1 MNKKGVDQD
10 MNKKDYWVG
19 LLSGLLISVF
29 IVCCVLCGRMFF
41 GPAGGYEQSS
51 ALASGRAGDKTGNIG
66 QANFDSDDFDEDVI
80 EKINLLKSAIEYYYV
95 EDLDEEV
102 LADGLYSGLMD
113 SLGDPYAEYYTPDQ
127 WIAMQ
132 NSTEGIYY
140 GIGAYMKK
148 DTVTGYPQ
156 ITGIIRNTP
165 AEEAG
170 ILIDDYIYEV
180 DGTDVFDMNLSDVTS
195 MIKGPEGTTVELTII
210 RPSTGEELAM
220 TLERR
225 KVETPTVEYEMLEG
239 NIGYISI
246 AEFDTVTVDQFAE
259 ALAMVKGNDMEGLIL
274 DLRGNPGGSLS
285 AVVEIGRMLLPKG
298 LIVYTEDKY
307 GERNEYTCN
316 GERCIDVPMV
326 VLVNGGSASASEIL
340 AGAIK
345 DYGIGTLLGTT
356 TYGKGIVQRL
366 IALDDGSAIKLTVS
380 HYYTPLGNDIH
391 KLGIVPDVEL
401 EFDADA
407 YKQDETDNQLE
418 RAIELIQQK
427 L

>member
-1 MNKKGVDQD
+1 MGRD
-10 MNKKDYWVG
+10 MNKKDYWIG

-29 IVCCVLCGRMFF
+29 IVCCVLCGRMFLA
-41 GPAGGYEQSS
+41 PVDKYAQSS
-51 ALASGRAGDKTGNIG
+51 AQASGSSGGRASSIG
-66 QANFDSDDFDEDVI
+66 RVNSDSDEFDDEVI

-95 EDLDEEV
+95 EDLDEDV

-156 ITGIIRNTP
+156 ITGIIRDTP

-180 DGTDVFDMNLSDVTS
+180 DGTDVFDMNLTDVTG
-195 MIKGPEGTTVELTII
+195 MIKGPEGTTVMLTII
-210 RPSTGEELAM
+210 RPSTGEELEM

-225 KVETPTVEYEMLEG
+225 KVETPTVEYKMLEG

-259 ALAMVKGNDMEGLIL
+259 ALATVKGNGMEGLIL

-285 AVVEIGRMLLPKG
+285 AVVEIARMLLPEG

-307 GERNEYTCN
+307 GERNEY
-316 GERCIDVPMV
+316 RCDGKKRIDVPMI

-391 KLGIVPDVEL
+391 KIGIVPDIEL

-407 YKQDETDNQLE
+407 YKEDETDNQLD
-418 RAIELIQQK
+418 RAIELLQRK
-427 L
+427 MR

>member
-1 MNKKGVDQD
+1 
-10 MNKKDYWVG
+10 MNKKDYWIG

-29 IVCCVLCGRMFF
+29 IVCCVLCGKMFIV
-41 GPAGGYEQSS
+41 PAGEYEQGSVQ
-51 ALASGRAGDKTGNIG
+51 ASGESGGKTGNLG
-66 QANFDSDDFDEDVI
+66 RLNHDSEDFDDEVI
-80 EKINLLKSAIEYYYV
+80 EKVNLLKSAIEYYYV
-95 EDLDEEV
+95 EDLDQDV
-102 LADGLYSGLMD
+102 LADGLYSGLMN
-113 SLGDPYAEYYTPDQ
+113 SLGDPYAEYYTPEQ

-156 ITGIIRNTP
+156 ITGIIRDTP

-180 DGTDVFDMNLSDVTS
+180 DGTDVFDMNLSDVTA
-195 MIKGPEGTTVELTII
+195 MIKGPEGTTVSLTVI
-210 RPSTGEELAM
+210 RPSTGEEFSM
-220 TLERR
+220 TIERR
-225 KVETPTVEYEMLEG
+225 KVETPTVEYKMLEG

-246 AEFDTVTVDQFAE
+246 SEFDAVTVDQFAE
-259 ALAMVKGNDMEGLIL
+259 ALAVVKGNGMEGLIL

-285 AVVEIGRMLLPKG
+285 AVVEIARMLLPKG

-307 GERNEYTCN
+307 GERNEYTCD
-316 GERCIDVPMV
+316 GQKCLDVPMV

-345 DYGIGTLLGTT
+345 DYGTGTLLGTT

-391 KLGIVPDVEL
+391 KVGIVPDVEL

-407 YKQDETDNQLE
+407 YEKDETDNQLD
-418 RAIELIQQK
+418 RAIELLQ
-427 L
+427 

>member
-1 MNKKGVDQD
+1 
-10 MNKKDYWVG
+10 MNKKDYWIG

-29 IVCCVLCGRMFF
+29 IVCCVLCGKMFLT
-41 GPAGGYEQSS
+41 PADEYEQSS
-51 ALASGRAGDKTGNIG
+51 AQTSGHRAESISRLNPDAEG
-66 QANFDSDDFDEDVI
+66 FDEDVI

-95 EDLDEEV
+95 EDLDEDAM
-102 LADGLYSGLMD
+102 ADGLYSGLMN

-156 ITGIIRNTP
+156 ITGIIRETP

-170 ILIDDYIYEV
+170 LLIDDYIYEV
-180 DGTDVFDMNLSDVTS
+180 DGKDVFDMNLSDVTG
-195 MIKGPEGTTVELTII
+195 MIKGPEGTTVSLTVI
-210 RPSTGEELAM
+210 RPSTGEELDM
-220 TLERR
+220 TIERR

-259 ALAMVKGNDMEGLIL
+259 ALATVKGNNMEGLIL
-274 DLRGNPGGSLS
+274 DLRGNPGGSLN
-285 AVVEIGRMLLPKG
+285 AVVEIARMLLPKG
-298 LIVYTEDKY
+298 MIVYTEDKY
-307 GERNEYTCN
+307 GERNEYTCD
-316 GERCIDVPMV
+316 GQRCIDVPMV

-391 KLGIVPDVEL
+391 KVGVVPDEEL

-407 YKQDETDNQLE
+407 YAKDATDNQLE
-418 RAIELIQQK
+418 RALEMLQ
-427 L
+427 

>member
-1 MNKKGVDQD
+1 

-29 IVCCVLCGRMFF
+29 IVCCVLCGKMLFTSTD
-41 GPAGGYEQSS
+41 GHEQSS
-51 ALASGRAGDKTGNIG
+51 TLTMGGSEGNSGRLNLDSEG
-66 QANFDSDDFDEDVI
+66 FDSEVI
-80 EKINLLKSAIEYYYV
+80 QKINLLKSAIEYYYV
-95 EDLDEEV
+95 EDLDEDA

-113 SLGDPYAEYYTPDQ
+113 SLGDPYAEYYTPEQ
-127 WIAMQ
+127 WIALQ

-156 ITGIIRNTP
+156 ITGVIRDTP

-180 DGTDVFDMNLSDVTS
+180 DGTDVFDMNLSDVTA
-195 MIKGPEGTTVELTII
+195 MIKGPEGTTVSLTII
-210 RPSTGEELAM
+210 RASTGEELAM

-246 AEFDTVTVDQFAE
+246 SEFDTVTVDQFAE
-259 ALAMVKGNDMEGLIL
+259 ALAMVKGNGAEGLIL
-274 DLRGNPGGSLS
+274 DLRGNPGGNLS

-298 LIVYTEDKY
+298 LIVYTENKY
-307 GERNEYTCN
+307 GERNEYSCD
-316 GERCIDVPMV
+316 GERCIDMPMM

-345 DYGIGTLLGTT
+345 DYGVGTLLGTT

-391 KLGIVPDVEL
+391 KVGIVPDIEL

-407 YKQDETDNQLE
+407 YAEDQTDNQLD
-418 RAIELIQQK
+418 RAVELLQQK

>member
-1 MNKKGVDQD
+1 MNKR
-10 MNKKDYWVG
+10 DYWIG
-19 LLSGLLISVF
+19 LLSGLLISMF

-41 GPAGGYEQSS
+41 APMGGYGQGS
-51 ALASGRAGDKTGNIG
+51 APASGDLHEGMGSTGRSDIASDG
-66 QANFDSDDFDEDVI
+66 FDDDVI
-80 EKINLLKSAIEYYYV
+80 EKINLLKSAVEYYYV
-95 EDLDEEV
+95 EDLDEDA

-113 SLGDPYAEYYTPDQ
+113 SLGDPYAEYYTPEQ
-127 WIAMQ
+127 WVAMQ

-148 DTVTGYPQ
+148 DTVTGYPM
-156 ITGIIRNTP
+156 ITGIIRGTP

-170 ILIDDYIYEV
+170 ILIDDYVYEV
-180 DGTDVFDMNLSDVTS
+180 DGTDVFDMNLSDVTA
-195 MIKGPEGTTVELTII
+195 MIKGPEGTTVSLTVI
-210 RPSTGEELAM
+210 RPSTGEELSM
-220 TLERR
+220 TLVRR
-225 KVETPTVEYEMLEG
+225 KLETPTVEYEMLEG

-246 AEFDTVTVDQFAE
+246 TEFDTVTVDQFAE
-259 ALAMVKGNDMEGLIL
+259 ALAMVKGNGMEGMIL
-274 DLRGNPGGSLS
+274 DLRGNPGGSLN
-285 AVVEIGRMLLPKG
+285 AVVEIARMLLPKG
-298 LIVYTEDKY
+298 MIVYTENKY
-307 GERNEYTCN
+307 GERSEYTCD

-326 VLVNGGSASASEIL
+326 VLINGGSASASEIL

-391 KLGIVPDVEL
+391 KVGVMPDVEL

-407 YKQDETDNQLE
+407 YRKDETDNQLE
-418 RAIELIQQK
+418 RAIELLQPK

>member
-1 MNKKGVDQD
+1 MDKKG
-10 MNKKDYWVG
+10 YWLG

-29 IVCCVLCGRMFF
+29 IVCCVLCGRMFLA
-41 GPAGGYEQSS
+41 PVDEYEPSS
-51 ALASGRAGDKTGNIG
+51 AQTSGSSGGRASSIG
-66 QANFDSDDFDEDVI
+66 RLNSNSDEFDDEVI

-95 EDLDEEV
+95 EDLDEAA
-102 LADGLYSGLMD
+102 LADGLYRGLMD

-156 ITGIIRNTP
+156 IMGIIRNTP

-180 DGTDVFDMNLSDVTS
+180 DGTDVFDMNLTDVTG
-195 MIKGPEGTTVELTII
+195 MIKGPEGTKVTLTII
-210 RPSTGEELAM
+210 RPSTGEELEM

-259 ALAMVKGNDMEGLIL
+259 ALATVKGNGMEGLIL

-285 AVVEIGRMLLPKG
+285 AVVEIARMLLPEG

-307 GERNEYTCN
+307 GERNEYSCD
-316 GERCIDVPMV
+316 GKKRIDVPMI

-391 KLGIVPDVEL
+391 KIGIVPDIEL

-407 YKQDETDNQLE
+407 YKEDETDNQLD
-418 RAIELIQQK
+418 RAIELLQRKIQ
-427 L
+427 

>member
-1 MNKKGVDQD
+1 
-10 MNKKDYWVG
+10 MNKKDYWIG

-29 IVCCVLCGRMFF
+29 IVCCVLCGKMFLT
-41 GPAGGYEQSS
+41 PADEYEQSS
-51 ALASGRAGDKTGNIG
+51 AQTSGHRAESISRLNPDAEG
-66 QANFDSDDFDEDVI
+66 FDEDVI
-80 EKINLLKSAIEYYYV
+80 EKINLLKTAIEYYYV
-95 EDLDEEV
+95 EELDEDAM
-102 LADGLYSGLMD
+102 ADGLYSGLMN

-156 ITGIIRNTP
+156 ITGIIRETP

-170 ILIDDYIYEV
+170 LLIDDYIYEV
-180 DGTDVFDMNLSDVTS
+180 DGKDVFDMNLSDVTG
-195 MIKGPEGTTVELTII
+195 MIKGPEGTTVSLTVI
-210 RPSTGEELAM
+210 RPSTGEELDM
-220 TLERR
+220 TIERR

-259 ALAMVKGNDMEGLIL
+259 ALATVRGNNMEGLIL
-274 DLRGNPGGSLS
+274 DLRGNPGGSLN
-285 AVVEIGRMLLPKG
+285 AVVEIARMLLPKG
-298 LIVYTEDKY
+298 MIVYTEDKY
-307 GERNEYTCN
+307 GERNEYTCD
-316 GERCIDVPMV
+316 GQRCIDVPMV

-340 AGAIK
+340 AGAVK

-391 KLGIVPDVEL
+391 KVGVVPDEEL

-407 YKQDETDNQLE
+407 YAKDATDNQLE
-418 RAIELIQQK
+418 RALEMLQ
-427 L
+427 

>member
-1 MNKKGVDQD
+1 

-29 IVCCVLCGRMFF
+29 IVCCVLCGRMLF
-41 GPAGGYEQSS
+41 ASADEYEQSS
-51 ALASGRAGDKTGNIG
+51 AQTLGRTDGINRTD
-66 QANFDSDDFDEDVI
+66 FDSEDFDNDVI
-80 EKINLLKSAIEYYYV
+80 QKINLLKAAIEYYYV
-95 EDLDEEV
+95 EDLDEDV
-102 LADGLYSGLMD
+102 LADGLYSGLMN
-113 SLGDPYAEYYTPDQ
+113 SLGDPYAEYYTPEQ

-148 DTVTGYPQ
+148 DIVTGYPM
-156 ITGIIRNTP
+156 ITGVIRDTP

-170 ILIDDYIYEV
+170 ILIDDYVYKV
-180 DGTDVFDMNLSDVTS
+180 DGTDVFDMNLSDVTG

-210 RPSTGEELAM
+210 RPSTGEELSM

-225 KVETPTVEYEMLEG
+225 KVETPTVEYKMLEG

-259 ALAMVKGNDMEGLIL
+259 ALATVKGNDMEGLIL
-274 DLRGNPGGSLS
+274 DLRGNPGGNLS

-298 LIVYTEDKY
+298 LVVYTEDKY
-307 GERNEYTCN
+307 GERKEYNCD
-316 GERCIDVPMV
+316 GSRCIDVPIV
-326 VLVNGGSASASEIL
+326 VLINGGSASASEIL

-391 KLGIVPDVEL
+391 KVGVAPDIVL

-407 YKQDETDNQLE
+407 YKEDGTDNQLE
-418 RAIELIQQK
+418 RAIELLQ
-427 L
+427 

>member
-1 MNKKGVDQD
+1 

-29 IVCCVLCGRMFF
+29 IVCCVLCGKMLF
-41 GPAGGYEQSS
+41 ASVDGYEQSS
-51 ALASGRAGDKTGNIG
+51 AQTSVRSGGRTGGISRTD
-66 QANFDSDDFDEDVI
+66 FDSDDFDNDVI
-80 EKINLLKSAIEYYYV
+80 QKINLLKAAIEHYYV
-95 EDLDEEV
+95 EDLDEDV
-102 LADGLYSGLMD
+102 LADGLYSGLMN
-113 SLGDPYAEYYTPDQ
+113 SLGDPYAEYYTPEQ
-127 WIAMQ
+127 WIALQ

-170 ILIDDYIYEV
+170 ILIDDYVYKV
-180 DGTDVFDMNLSDVTS
+180 DGTDVFDMNLSDVTG
-195 MIKGPEGTTVELTII
+195 MIKGPEGTTVTLNVV
-210 RPSTGEELAM
+210 RPSTGEELVM

-225 KVETPTVEYEMLEG
+225 KVETPTVEYKMLEG

-246 AEFDTVTVDQFAE
+246 AEFDSVTVDQFAE
-259 ALAMVKGNDMEGLIL
+259 ALAMVKGNNMEGLIL

-285 AVVEIGRMLLPKG
+285 AVVEIARMLLPKG
-298 LIVYTEDKY
+298 LVVYTEDKY
-307 GERNEYTCN
+307 GERNEYTCD
-316 GERCIDVPMV
+316 GARCLDVPLV

-380 HYYTPLGNDIH
+380 HYYTPQGNDIH
-391 KLGIVPDVEL
+391 KVGIVPDVEL
-401 EFDADA
+401 EFDSDA
-407 YKQDETDNQLE
+407 YKEDETDNQLN
-418 RAIELIQQK
+418 RAIEILQEKIR
-427 L
+427 

>member
-1 MNKKGVDQD
+1 
-10 MNKKDYWVG
+10 MNKKDYWIG

-29 IVCCVLCGRMFF
+29 IVCCVLCGKMFLT
-41 GPAGGYEQSS
+41 PADEYEQSS
-51 ALASGRAGDKTGNIG
+51 AQTSGHRAESISRLNPDAEG
-66 QANFDSDDFDEDVI
+66 FDEDVI
-80 EKINLLKSAIEYYYV
+80 EKINLLKTAIEYYYV
-95 EDLDEEV
+95 EELDEDAM
-102 LADGLYSGLMD
+102 ADGLYSGLMN

-156 ITGIIRNTP
+156 ITGIIRETP

-170 ILIDDYIYEV
+170 LLIDDYIYEV
-180 DGTDVFDMNLSDVTS
+180 DGKDVFDMNLSDVTG
-195 MIKGPEGTTVELTII
+195 MIKGPEGTTVSLTVI
-210 RPSTGEELAM
+210 RPSTGEELDM
-220 TLERR
+220 TIERR

-259 ALAMVKGNDMEGLIL
+259 ALATVRGNNMEGLIL
-274 DLRGNPGGSLS
+274 DLRGNPGGSLN
-285 AVVEIGRMLLPKG
+285 AVVEIARMLLPKG
-298 LIVYTEDKY
+298 MIVYTEDKY
-307 GERNEYTCN
+307 GERNEYTCD
-316 GERCIDVPMV
+316 GKRCIDVPMV

-340 AGAIK
+340 AGAVK

-391 KLGIVPDVEL
+391 KVGVVPDIEL

-407 YKQDETDNQLE
+407 YAKDATDNQLE
-418 RAIELIQQK
+418 RALEMLQ
-427 L
+427 

>member
-1 MNKKGVDQD
+1 

-29 IVCCVLCGRMFF
+29 IVCCVLCGKMLFTSTD
-41 GPAGGYEQSS
+41 GHEQSS
-51 ALASGRAGDKTGNIG
+51 TLTMGRSEGNSGRLNLDSEG
-66 QANFDSDDFDEDVI
+66 FDSEVI
-80 EKINLLKSAIEYYYV
+80 QKINLLKSAIEYYYV
-95 EDLDEEV
+95 EDLDEDA

-113 SLGDPYAEYYTPDQ
+113 SLGDPYAEYYTPEQ
-127 WIAMQ
+127 WIALQ

-156 ITGIIRNTP
+156 ITGVIRDTP

-180 DGTDVFDMNLSDVTS
+180 DGTDVFDMNLSDVTA
-195 MIKGPEGTTVELTII
+195 MIKGPEGTTVSLTII
-210 RPSTGEELAM
+210 RASTGEELAM

-246 AEFDTVTVDQFAE
+246 SEFDTVTVDQFAE
-259 ALAMVKGNDMEGLIL
+259 ALAMVKGNGAEGLIL
-274 DLRGNPGGSLS
+274 DLRGNPGGNLS

-298 LIVYTEDKY
+298 LIVYTENKY
-307 GERNEYTCN
+307 GERNEYSCD
-316 GERCIDVPMV
+316 GERCIDMPMM

-345 DYGIGTLLGTT
+345 DYGVGTLLGTT

-391 KLGIVPDVEL
+391 KVGIVPDIEL

-407 YKQDETDNQLE
+407 YAEDQTDNQLD
-418 RAIELIQQK
+418 RAVELLQQK

>member
-1 MNKKGVDQD
+1 
-10 MNKKDYWVG
+10 MNKKDYWIG

-29 IVCCVLCGRMFF
+29 IVCCVLCGRMFLA
-41 GPAGGYEQSS
+41 PVDKYEQSS
-51 ALASGRAGDKTGNIG
+51 AQASGSSGGRASSIG
-66 QANFDSDDFDEDVI
+66 RVNSDSDEFDDEVI

-95 EDLDEEV
+95 EDLDEDV

-156 ITGIIRNTP
+156 ITGIIRDTP

-195 MIKGPEGTTVELTII
+195 MIKGPEGTTVMLTII
-210 RPSTGEELAM
+210 RPSTGEELEM

-225 KVETPTVEYEMLEG
+225 KVETPTVEYKMLEG

-259 ALAMVKGNDMEGLIL
+259 ALATVKGNGMEGLIL

-285 AVVEIGRMLLPKG
+285 AVVEIARMLLPEG

-307 GERNEYTCN
+307 GERNEYSCD
-316 GERCIDVPMV
+316 GKRCIDVPMI

-391 KLGIVPDVEL
+391 KIGIVPDIEL

-407 YKQDETDNQLE
+407 YKEDETDNQLE
-418 RAIELIQQK
+418 RAIELLQRKMQ
-427 L
+427 

>member
-1 MNKKGVDQD
+1 
-10 MNKKDYWVG
+10 MNKKDYWIG

-29 IVCCVLCGRMFF
+29 IVCCVLCGRMLLM
-41 GPAGGYEQSS
+41 PADKYEQSS
-51 ALASGRAGDKTGNIG
+51 ARASGRTNGLMDNIG
-66 QANFDSDDFDEDVI
+66 RGNFDSEEFDDDVI
-80 EKINLLKSAIEYYYV
+80 DKINLLKNAIEYYYV
-95 EDLDEEV
+95 EDLDEEI
-102 LADGLYSGLMD
+102 LADGLYSGLMN
-113 SLGDPYAEYYTPDQ
+113 SLGDPYAEYYTPEQ

-148 DTVTGYPQ
+148 DTVTGYPL
-156 ITGIIRNTP
+156 ITGVIRNTP

-170 ILIDDYIYEV
+170 ILIDDYIYKV
-180 DGTDVFDMNLSDVTS
+180 DGTDVYDMNLTDVTG
-195 MIKGPEGTTVELTII
+195 MIKGPEGTTVTLDVV
-210 RPSTGEELAM
+210 RPSTGEEFVM

-239 NIGYISI
+239 GIGYISI

-259 ALAMVKGNDMEGLIL
+259 ALATLKGNDMESLIL

-285 AVVEIGRMLLPKG
+285 VVVEIGRMLLPKG
-298 LIVYTEDKY
+298 LIVYTENKY
-307 GERNEYTCN
+307 GERSEYTCD
-316 GERCIDVPMV
+316 GSRCIDVPMV

-391 KLGIVPDVEL
+391 KVGIVPDIEL
-401 EFDADA
+401 EFDSEA
-407 YKQDETDNQLE
+407 YKEDATDNQLE
-418 RAIELIQQK
+418 HAIELLQ
-427 L
+427 

>member
-1 MNKKGVDQD
+1 
-10 MNKKDYWVG
+10 MNKKDYWIG

-29 IVCCVLCGRMFF
+29 IVCCVLCGRMFLT
-41 GPAGGYEQSS
+41 PADRYEQSS
-51 ALASGRAGDKTGNIG
+51 VQASGRPEGKTGITSQG
-66 QANFDSDDFDEDVI
+66 DLDSEDFDQDVI

-95 EDLDEEV
+95 EDLDEDV

-170 ILIDDYIYEV
+170 LLIDDYIYEV
-180 DGTDVFDMNLSDVTS
+180 DGTDVYDMNLTDVTS
-195 MIKGPEGTTVELTII
+195 MIKGPEGTTVTLTVI
-210 RPSTGEELAM
+210 RPSTSEELEM
-220 TLERR
+220 TIERR
-225 KVETPTVEYEMLEG
+225 KVETPTVEYKPLEG

-246 AEFDTVTVDQFAE
+246 SEFDAVTVDQFAE
-259 ALAMVKGNDMEGLIL
+259 ALAMARGDGMEGLIL

-307 GERNEYTCN
+307 GERNEYTCD
-316 GERCIDVPMV
+316 GQRCIDVPMV

-391 KLGIVPDVEL
+391 KVGIEPDVEL
-401 EFDADA
+401 EFDSDA
-407 YKQDETDNQLE
+407 YKEDETDNQLN
-418 RAIELIQQK
+418 RAIELLQQK
-427 L
+427 LR

>member
-1 MNKKGVDQD
+1 

-29 IVCCVLCGRMFF
+29 IVCCVLCGKMLFA
-41 GPAGGYEQSS
+41 PADKYEQSS
-51 ALASGRAGDKTGNIG
+51 TQTSGRTEGINRRD
-66 QANFDSDDFDEDVI
+66 FDSEDFDDDVI
-80 EKINLLKSAIEYYYV
+80 EKINLLKAAIEHYYV
-95 EDLDEEV
+95 EDLDEDV
-102 LADGLYSGLMD
+102 LADGLYSGLMN
-113 SLGDPYAEYYTPDQ
+113 SLGDPYAEYYTPEQ

-148 DTVTGYPQ
+148 DTVTGYPM
-156 ITGIIRNTP
+156 ITGIIRGTP

-170 ILIDDYIYEV
+170 IMIDDYVYEV
-180 DGTDVFDMNLSDVTS
+180 DGTDVFDMNLTDVTG
-195 MIKGPEGTTVELTII
+195 MIKGPEGTTVALTII
-210 RPSTGEELAM
+210 RPSTGEKLEM

-225 KVETPTVEYEMLEG
+225 KVETPTVEYKMLEG
-239 NIGYISI
+239 NIGYIAI

-259 ALAMVKGNDMEGLIL
+259 ALATVKGNGMEGLIL
-274 DLRGNPGGSLS
+274 DLRGNPGGNLS

-298 LIVYTEDKY
+298 LVVYTEDKY
-307 GERNEYTCN
+307 GERKEYNCD
-316 GERCIDVPMV
+316 GSRRIDVPMV
-326 VLVNGGSASASEIL
+326 VLINGGSASASEIL

-345 DYGIGTLLGTT
+345 DYGVGTLLGTT

-391 KLGIVPDVEL
+391 KVGIVPDIVL

-407 YKQDETDNQLE
+407 YKEDGTDNQLN
-418 RAIELIQQK
+418 RAMELLQ
-427 L
+427 